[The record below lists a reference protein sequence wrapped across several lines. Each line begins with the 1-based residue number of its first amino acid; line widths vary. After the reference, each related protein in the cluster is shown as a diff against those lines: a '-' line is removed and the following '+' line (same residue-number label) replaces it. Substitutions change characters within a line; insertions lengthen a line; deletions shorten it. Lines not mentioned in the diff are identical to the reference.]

1 MSPSQGSSAD
11 ALSAVGGIGAAR
23 SGLGWE
29 LQTAAAVSTAGAPRE
44 VGGTRPLRTNRGRP
58 VGTRPLPPR
67 PLGSARGRAVS
78 PPPRLGLPPA
88 PPSPAAAAA
97 HSAAAQRRRSSSGR
111 SAERDRRGAASPPA
125 AHRRRLRAGPR
136 AAARRRRTFPR
147 SPPGT
152 NPLSAARSRLGRD
165 VPRQELSAG
174 EGPPPA
180 PKLFARPRSGGDP
193 APMEPGRAGG
203 AGGAAPCASRPLP

>member
-1 MSPSQGSSAD
+1 MSPSRGSSAD
-11 ALSAVGGIGAAR
+11 ALSAVGGTGAAR
-23 SGLGWE
+23 GGLGWE
-29 LQTAAAVSTAGAPRE
+29 LQTGAAVSVAGAPAAR
-44 VGGTRPLRTNRGRP
+44 GTRPLRTNRGRP

-78 PPPRLGLPPA
+78 PPPRLVLPPA
-88 PPSPAAAAA
+88 PPSAAAAA

-111 SAERDRRGAASPPA
+111 SARRGRRGAASPPA
-125 AHRRRLRAGPR
+125 AHRRRLREGPR
-136 AAARRRRTFPR
+136 AAARRCRTFPR
-147 SPPGT
+147 SPLGT
-152 NPLSAARSRLGRD
+152 NPLSVARSRLGGD
-165 VPRQELSAG
+165 VPRQELTAG